1 MLQIDWIPSAPL
13 WFAGYLLV
21 YNLDR
26 LYPDPADRVNIPIRS
41 SKTEEGSNRPG
52 FPICGRASRLVVA
65 DEPMVAGVGTGFR
78 CYRSAV
84 SLSAGPRNRISTEGS
99 SLCQIL
105 LTGRGHCRNFGRL
118 SRHRWGFRYWDANN
132 SGPVRTTEYDLFVD
146 RVGGSLGWGERL
158 AGNER
163 TCESVTASGLSRR
176 QCRIIFCLRKRP

>member
-78 CYRSAV
+78 CYRSTV
-84 SLSAGPRNRISTEGS
+84 LTSAGPPNGISTEGS

-105 LTGRGHCRNFGRL
+105 FTGRGHCRNFG
-118 SRHRWGFRYWDANN
+118 
-132 SGPVRTTEYDLFVD
+132 
-146 RVGGSLGWGERL
+146 SL
-158 AGNER
+158 A
-163 TCESVTASGLSRR
+163 
-176 QCRIIFCLRKRP
+176 LRGKR